1 MFKHYLKYAA
11 AAGNVR
17 PDMGPA
23 GFVPDVQAMSN
34 LSPTVTAIF
43 EMLGDPKYALV
54 VYALMELAATK
65 GFDPKQVVKFV
76 DAVRESMVGVNP
88 RMSGLL
94 ASFVLISVLTQLAD
108 PRYTTTVYQLAS
120 SRAERLAAGFRSLYG
135 RAVTGVLTLAQSGI
149 ITKEQA
155 MAALQSP
162 FPGDIISRLTA
173 MGVDPYT
180 AVLAVSSGNPA
191 VLGDPEYA
199 KLALVALH
207 NGQKAEVAWVM
218 TMFAPGMG
226 VNAAQMEAF
235 VRLGMEDPSITGDP
249 RKVAEAM
256 GISPIE
262 ANRLIF
268 ASNQILNILRTSAE
282 RSNRKFPYGSFQEL
296 VEVMGYDADQ
306 VLGYLKRVE
315 DIAPNLLQQAAFEA
329 GQQKGA
335 LNRAI
340 EEFKRSG
347 SILRAIGAYLG
358 LIPVDDFV
366 GRTREI
372 LRRLGVPEAVLD
384 FLDPKPPAPMQI
396 RDRQGQ
402 PLHIP
407 PPRRIDVGPG
417 RRIVQ
422 RPDERPEILD
432 NRPFIGPPV
441 PELAVADLAVP
452 GINPEMAR
460 MEDESQR
467 ILASLVGQENV
478 PEFNEYGNNLAE
490 YI

>member
-1 MFKHYLKYAA
+1 MYRYYSKYAA
-11 AAGNVR
+11 DNV
-17 PDMGPA
+17 PPNVGPA
-23 GFVPDVQAMSN
+23 ANIPDVMAMRN
-34 LSPTVTAIF
+34 LSPTVLAVF
-43 EMLGDPKYALV
+43 ESLGDPTYAPLI
-54 VYALMELAATK
+54 YALMEIAATK
-65 GFDPKQVVKFV
+65 GLDPKQVLKFV
-76 DAVRESMVGVNP
+76 DAVRESMAGINP
-88 RMSGLL
+88 RMSGLM
-94 ASFVLISVLTQLAD
+94 AGFVLTSVLTQLAD
-108 PRYTTTVYQLAS
+108 QRYVTTTYQLAS

-226 VNAAQMEAF
+226 VSAAQMEAF
-235 VRLGMEDPSITGDP
+235 VRLGLENPSITGDP

-268 ASNQILNILRTSAE
+268 ASNQILNILRASAE
-282 RSNRKFPYGSFQEL
+282 RANRKFPYGSFQEL
-296 VEVMGYDADQ
+296 VEVLGYDAE
-306 VLGYLKRVE
+306 RVME
-315 DIAPNLLQQAAFEA
+315 DLVHIEKIAPDLIRQAAFEA

-358 LIPVDDFV
+358 LIPVDDFA

-384 FLDPKPPAPMQI
+384 FLDPKPPAPMRIQ
-396 RDRQGQ
+396 DRGQ
-402 PLHIP
+402 PLHVP
-407 PPRRIDVGPG
+407 PPRRIDLGGP
-417 RRIVQ
+417 RIVQ
-422 RPDERPEILD
+422 RPGERFKVPYD
-432 NRPFIGPPV
+432 RRFVGPPV
-441 PELAVADLAVP
+441 PELAMAGLAVP
-452 GINPEMAR
+452 GINPETAR
-460 MEDESQR
+460 LEDESNK
-467 ILASLVGQENV
+467 ILASLLE
-478 PEFNEYGNNLAE
+478 PESIPESSEYENNLAR